1 VDETKK
7 RTQAEVA
14 KLRDVNIR
22 TVKRWAKAGVDLQSD
37 ESIGAYLETRKHS
50 GKPESDRTP
59 LAVASNS
66 TPSQSQPLEPIGPPP
81 SFRTTED
88 LIANLDNMASTA
100 FAELRAARLAGA
112 SGPSVARL
120 AKVFNDSINQLR
132 LTLLERDRLQASS
145 GTTYA
150 SEEIFATLSPILLEL
165 RFMLQNQ
172 IVVAATN
179 AAAQA
184 GLIEVTDRAK
194 LEACLQTVVVATLFP
209 CLCETGAHF
218 ASLMLK
224 NRHLSTLKDRQRLFE
239 EMVLCWKGGGDE
251 S

>member
-1 VDETKK
+1 MEPKR

-14 KLRDVNIR
+14 KLRGVHIR
-22 TVKRWAKAGVDLQSD
+22 TVKRWTKAGCDIQSD
-37 ESIGAYLETRKHS
+37 ESIDAYLETRKHS
-50 GKPESDRTP
+50 GKPEPDRAP

-66 TPSQSQPLEPIGPPP
+66 TPSQSQPLESIGPPP

-145 GTTYA
+145 STTYA
-150 SEEIFATLSPILLEL
+150 AEERFPTLSSILIEV
-165 RFMLQNQ
+165 RSTLQNQ
-172 IVVAATN
+172 YPVAAT
-179 AAAQA
+179 ASAIRA
-184 GLIEVTDRAK
+184 GLLDVADRDK
-194 LEACLQTVVVATLFP
+194 LEKCLQTTMVATLFP
-209 CLCETGAHF
+209 AFCETGAHF

-224 NRHLSTLKDRQRLFE
+224 NRHLPTLRDRQRLFE
-239 EMVLCWKGGGDE
+239 EMTLAWRVAE
-251 S
+251 TE